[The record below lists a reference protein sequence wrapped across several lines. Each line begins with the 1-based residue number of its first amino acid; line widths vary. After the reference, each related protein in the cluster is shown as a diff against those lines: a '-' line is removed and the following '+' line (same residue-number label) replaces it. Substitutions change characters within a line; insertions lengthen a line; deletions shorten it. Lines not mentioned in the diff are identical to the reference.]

1 MSADLTVPDRDTIFI
16 CHASPDDDDFV
27 RWLGTRLTGHG
38 FKVWADLFKLKGGA
52 PFWSTIEEALRH
64 HACKVIFVASR
75 KSVAPDR
82 TGVLNE
88 ISVADSIKKQIK
100 DNGFIIPVKIDDT
113 PFSEFPIQIHR
124 LNAIDFARGWGPK
137 LVELLDTLENANVFR
152 SVGDQ
157 TVEFEKWR
165 STMVRTSAIVEVA
178 EEKVLTNLLCVLSM
192 PTTVT
197 FFEYEG
203 DNTKIAALMKETGI
217 PHALFNRHIISFAQM
232 STIQERLPPSFSVM
246 VRAHVSF
253 DDFTNGSTKEVSGP
267 VRENAQKIATSLLRQ
282 HVENYFQ
289 SRGLR
294 KFETSSAPAF
304 YFPSGLLPKDKVSY
318 VAASGRKTNKNVV
331 GRSERN
337 QVNWHLAMK
346 VNVVLGPPAVVRF
359 KPYVCF
365 SEDAQAAI
373 DDPKK
378 TSAIRRRFCRNWWNG
393 HWRQLQEAFC
403 TFLADGN
410 EAIEINLDGPEKYIL
425 ASHLLELTAARRMP
439 DDLKFAEDPE
449 DPVEP
454 DDSEP
459 DDRDDYNGP
468 DLEDAT

>member
-1 MSADLTVPDRDTIFI
+1 
-16 CHASPDDDDFV
+16 
-27 RWLGTRLTGHG
+27 
-38 FKVWADLFKLKGGA
+38 
-52 PFWSTIEEALRH
+52 
-64 HACKVIFVASR
+64 
-75 KSVAPDR
+75 
-82 TGVLNE
+82 
-88 ISVADSIKKQIK
+88 
-100 DNGFIIPVKIDDT
+100 
-113 PFSEFPIQIHR
+113 
-124 LNAIDFARGWGPK
+124 
-137 LVELLDTLENANVFR
+137 
-152 SVGDQ
+152 
-157 TVEFEKWR
+157 
-165 STMVRTSAIVEVA
+165 
-178 EEKVLTNLLCVLSM
+178 M

-282 HVENYFQ
+282 HVENYLQ

-439 DDLKFAEDPE
+439 DDLKFAEDLE

-454 DDSEP
+454 EDSEP

>member
-1 MSADLTVPDRDTIFI
+1 MPSPAPPPDRDTIFI

-38 FKVWADLFKLKGGA
+38 YKVWADLFKLKGGT

-64 HACKVIFVASR
+64 HACKVIFVVSR
-75 KSVAPDR
+75 KSVDPNR

-88 ISVADSIKKQIK
+88 LSVADAVKKQIK
-100 DNGFIIPVKIDDT
+100 DEGFIIPVKIDDT
-113 PFSEFPIQIHR
+113 SFSDFPIQVHR
-124 LNAIDFARGWGPK
+124 LNAIDFAKGWGPK
-137 LVELLDTLENANVFR
+137 LVELLDTLESANAFKTT
-152 SVGDQ
+152 GDQ
-157 TVEFEKWR
+157 TAEFEKWR
-165 STMVRTSAIVEVA
+165 ETMVRTSTIVETA
-178 EEKVLTNLLCVLSM
+178 EEKVLTNLLPGIGM
-192 PTTVT
+192 PTKIT

-203 DNTKIAALMKETGI
+203 DNTKISALMNETGI
-217 PHALFNRHIISFAQM
+217 PHALFNRHVISFAQM
-232 STIQERLPPSFSVM
+232 SAIQERLPPSFSLK
-246 VRAHVSF
+246 VRAQVAF
-253 DDFTNGSTKEVSGP
+253 DDFINGSTKEMSGP
-267 VRENAQKIATSLLRQ
+267 ARDDAQKIATSLLRK
-282 HVENYFQ
+282 HVERYLQ
-289 SRGLR
+289 DRGLK

-318 VAASGRKTNKNVV
+318 VAASGRRTNKNVV

-365 SEDAQAAI
+365 SPDGQTAISDA
-373 DDPKK
+373 KK
-378 TSAIRRRFCRNWWNG
+378 TSAIRRRFCRNWWNS

-403 TFLADGN
+403 TFLGEGKD
-410 EAIEINLDGPEKYIL
+410 AIEINLDGPEKYVL

-439 DDLKFAEDPE
+439 ADLKFAEEPE

-454 DDSEP
+454 DDSGP
-459 DDRDDYNGP
+459 DEDHDDP
-468 DLEDAT
+468 DLEDAA